1 MAARVP
7 RAEHPKRTR
16 FAASGDLRGSDI
28 VTATSQVAYDE
39 PIHARWLVRKKS
51 EMPKR
56 GKLLD
61 WTMFALASLSYPTL
75 PVPVCLGLP
84 RYQSPVQI
92 TATYTTLLLLT
103 GTGRTIS
110 PPPHYQ

>member
-7 RAEHPKRTR
+7 RAEHPKHTR

-39 PIHARWLVRKKS
+39 PIHGRWLVRKKS

-61 WTMFALASLSYPTL
+61 WSMFAQASLSVRIGTL
-75 PVPVCLGLP
+75 PVPVCLGGLGG
-84 RYQSPVQI
+84 
-92 TATYTTLLLLT
+92 L
-103 GTGRTIS
+103 G
-110 PPPHYQ
+110 